1 MRTWLQQIGLE
12 FVATAPRERLFAD
25 S

>member
-12 FVATAPRERLFAD
+12 FVATALRECFLAD

>member
-12 FVATAPRERLFAD
+12 FVATALRECLFAD